1 MVNVVDVDAGPSI
14 VARRV
19 EVSATAA
26 QVFALI
32 TNPRRFSE
40 LDGAGAMRDVP
51 VLGPERLEIGDS
63 FTVSLQQSG
72 MPYQATSTVTSLEV
86 DKVIEWEDS
95 YFRKWR
101 WELAETATGTTEVTE
116 SLDCGS
122 AVIPLFDEMFGGDT
136 DRNASAITLSLHK
149 LAERFDHDGG
159 EPATHPRSKV
169 CFARW
174 VSPNLKAAS

>member
-1 MVNVVDVDAGPSI
+1 MVTVVDVDAGPSI

-19 EVSATAA
+19 EVSATPA
-26 QVFALI
+26 QVFALLA
-32 TNPRRFSE
+32 NPQRLCE
-40 LDGAGAMRDVP
+40 LDGLGAVRDVP

-86 DKVIEWEDS
+86 DKTIEWEDS
-95 YFRKWR
+95 YCRKWR
-101 WELAETATGTTEVTE
+101 WELSETVNGTTEVTE

-122 AVIPLFDEMFGGDT
+122 AVVPLFDEMFGGDT

-149 LAERFDHDGG
+149 LAERFDHCDG
-159 EPATHPRSKV
+159 PSATDPRSPV
-169 CFARW
+169 CRARW

>member
-32 TNPRRFSE
+32 TNPRRFRE

-101 WELAETATGTTEVTE
+101 WELAETLNGTTEVTE

-149 LAERFDHDGG
+149 LAERFDHSDGQ
-159 EPATHPRSKV
+159 PVTARSKV
-169 CFARW
+169 CFSRW
-174 VSPNLKAAS
+174 ASPNLKAAS

>member
-26 QVFALI
+26 EVFALI
-32 TNPRRFSE
+32 TNPRRFGE
-40 LDGAGAMRDVP
+40 LDGSGAMRDVP

-86 DKVIEWEDS
+86 DRVIEWEDA
-95 YFRKWR
+95 YLRKWR
-101 WELAETATGTTEVTE
+101 WELAETMNGTTEVTE
-116 SLDCGS
+116 SLDSAG

-136 DRNASAITLSLHK
+136 DRNATAITLSLHK
-149 LAERFDHDGG
+149 LAERFDECDA
-159 EPATHPRSKV
+159 EAATDPRSNV